1 MNYFKHKAIAS
12 SSRYQEQANPCN
24 FFSTCYLRLKYLF
37 IFIICFAGLVTSSF
51 AQNKKADT
59 IQFLNF
65 DQCIVYAL
73 QNQPA
78 ILQSSIEIA
87 IAKKTNSIKLSDW
100 LPHVDLNGNYTHYNQ
115 LPTTFALN
123 SSNPSGPLIKENPGV
138 VNSFMPMLSVTQ
150 AIINPDVL
158 YAAKS
163 AHLLVQQAKQS
174 SDSTKIGIIA
184 NVSKAFYSL
193 LLTME
198 QVDVL
203 KEDTARLA
211 KNLRDTY
218 HQYIGGIVD
227 KTDYKEASISL
238 NNSKAQLKQ
247 ATESV
252 KPQYSVLKQ
261 LMGFPPEKEFSVV
274 FDTLQMMKEI
284 VFDTTQQLQFEK
296 RIDYQLLQ
304 TVKNLQ
310 LQNVNYYKYQFLPS
324 MSAFFDYNYQY
335 TSNPLSDDLTRPYP
349 YSYIGATI
357 SIPLFSGMQRIENI
371 QRAKL
376 QGQLI
381 DLALTNLKSRIY
393 SEYTSALANYKSNLY
408 ELKVLEDN
416 VAMAKDVY
424 GVISLQ
430 YKQGVIAYLNVITAE
445 SNLISSEIS
454 YLNSLF
460 NVLLSKVDLEKAMG
474 YTLSKH

>member
-1 MNYFKHKAIAS
+1 MNHFKHKIIVS
-12 SSRYQEQANPCN
+12 LNRYQEQTNS
-24 FFSTCYLRLKYLF
+24 FSPTLMEHFRLKYSF
-37 IFIICFAGLVTSSF
+37 IIIICFISITGSSF

-59 IQFLNF
+59 VQFFNL

-78 ILQSSIEIA
+78 VLQSSIEIN
-87 IAKKTNSIKLSDW
+87 IAKKTNFINLSNW
-100 LPHVDLNGNYTHYNQ
+100 LPHAGINGSYTHYNQ

-138 VNSFMPMLSVTQ
+138 VNSFIPSLSVTQ
-150 AIINPDVL
+150 TIINPDVL

-163 AHLLVQQAKQS
+163 AHLIVQQAKQS

-193 LLTME
+193 LFTME
-198 QVDVL
+198 QLNVL
-203 KEDTARLA
+203 KEDTVRLA
-211 KNLRDTY
+211 KNLSDTY
-218 HQYIGGIVD
+218 HQYLGGIVD
-227 KTDYKEASISL
+227 KTDYKEAFISL

-247 ATESV
+247 ASGSV
-252 KPQYSVLKQ
+252 KPQYFNLKQ

-284 VFDTTQQLQFEK
+284 AFDTTQKLQFEK
-296 RIDYQLLQ
+296 RIDYQLLE

-310 LQNVNYYKYQFLPS
+310 QQNVNYYKYQFLPS
-324 MSAFFDYNYQY
+324 MSAFYDYNYQY
-335 TSNPLSDDLTRPYP
+335 TSNPFTNDLTRPYP
-349 YSYIGATI
+349 YSYVGATI
-357 SIPLFSGMQRIENI
+357 SIPLFSGMQRIENV
-371 QRAKL
+371 QKAKL

-393 SEYTSALANYKSNLY
+393 TEYSSALANYKSNLY

-460 NVLLSKVDLEKAMG
+460 NVLMSKVDLEKAMG
-474 YTLSKH
+474 NTPKH

>member
-12 SSRYQEQANPCN
+12 SSRNQEQASPCN
-24 FFSTCYLRLKYLF
+24 FFSICYLRLKYLF
-37 IFIICFAGLVTSSF
+37 IFIICFAGLATSSF

-59 IQFLNF
+59 IQFLNL

-115 LPTTFALN
+115 LPTTFAMN
-123 SSNPSGPLIKENPGV
+123 SNNPSGPLIKENPGV

-211 KNLRDTY
+211 KNLRDTF

-460 NVLLSKVDLEKAMG
+460 NVLMSKVDLEKAMG
-474 YTLSKH
+474 NTPKH

>member
-1 MNYFKHKAIAS
+1 M
-12 SSRYQEQANPCN
+12 YQGQANPCGCISIRN
-24 FFSTCYLRLKYLF
+24 FRLKCSL
-37 IFIICFAGLVTSSF
+37 IFIICFVFISF
-51 AQNKKADT
+51 CTYAQDNKSDA
-59 IQFLNF
+59 IQFLNL

-78 ILQSSIEIA
+78 ILKSSIDIT
-87 IAKKTNSIKLSDW
+87 IAKKTNFIKLSDW
-100 LPHVDLNGNYTHYNQ
+100 LPHVDLNGNFTHYNQ

-123 SSNPSGPLIKENPGV
+123 SSNPEGPLVKENQGV
-138 VNSFMPMLSVTQ
+138 VNSFMPILSVTQ
-150 AIINPDVL
+150 TIINADVL
-158 YAAKS
+158 NAAES
-163 AHLLVQQAKQS
+163 AHLLVQHAKQS
-174 SDSTKIGIIA
+174 TDSTKIGIVA

-198 QVDVL
+198 QVNVL

-227 KTDYKEASISL
+227 KTDYKEAFISL
-238 NNSKAQLKQ
+238 NNSNAQLKQ
-247 ATESV
+247 ATESI
-252 KPQYSVLKQ
+252 KPQYSFLKQ
-261 LMGFPPEKEFSVV
+261 LMGFPPEKEFSVD

-284 VFDTTQQLQFEK
+284 TYDTTQQLQFEK

-304 TVKNLQ
+304 TEKNLQ
-310 LQNVNYYKYQFLPS
+310 LQTVKYYKNQFMPT
-324 MSAFFDYNYQY
+324 MSAFYCYNYQY
-335 TSNPLSDDLTRPYP
+335 ESNPHSNDLTRPYP
-349 YSYIGATI
+349 FSYIGATI
-357 SIPLFSGMQRIENI
+357 SIPLFSGMQRIESI

-376 QGQLI
+376 QGQQI
-381 DLALTNLKSRIY
+381 DLALTGLKSRIY
-393 SEYTSALANYKSNLY
+393 SEYTVALANYKSNLY
-408 ELKVLEDN
+408 ELKILEDN
-416 VAMAKDVY
+416 VAMAKDVF

-474 YTLSKH
+474 NTLSKH